1 MARARQHTIS
11 RVRASSAAL
20 QQRAR
25 TRLAA
30 VPWFAGLD
38 ADVRSWVGV
47 VVDTGIAS
55 FLEWLPAN
63 EDPQHDPARSTSGS
77 PGRLPN
83 IFAAVPAT
91 VARAVTLRQT
101 VELLEAILLAVEDA
115 TPALTEPGDEEWLR
129 GRVERFGRELAFAAA
144 VVYAR
149 AAEQR
154 GAWDARLQALVID
167 ALVAGNNERIVSSRA
182 GALGWT
188 ATRPVRVIAVQVEHQ
203 DPRDLLHR
211 VQDAV
216 TSSSA
221 PALAAQHGDAVLLV
235 LENADVDDAVRDAVA
250 ALLPGATAVISPRS
264 DSLGTAG
271 PAARAALSGLTV
283 LSAWRGRPG
292 PLLTQELLPERA
304 LAGDR
309 AAIAELV
316 EQYHKPVADYG
327 NELVETLDALL
338 EAGGSLEAAA
348 RALPVHVNTLRHRIG
363 RISELTGRDPRQPRD
378 RLHLELAS
386 ILARLPMRPQL

>member
-1 MARARQHTIS
+1 MCGFTGQVTTTRSPLASTNSAPSVASRPTACSGNSTLLLLTANDFVQHACPGEEHARGHGRPPVTTMTRPREATIA
-11 RVRASSAAL
+11 RVRSADRTL

-25 TRLAA
+25 SRVAA

-38 ADVRSWVGV
+38 AQVRSWVGV

-55 FLEWLPAN
+55 FLDWLPTSAN
-63 EDPQHDPARSTSGS
+63 AETDAEPVSAA
-77 PGRLPN
+77 GRLPN
-83 IFAAVPAT
+83 VFAAVPAT
-91 VARAVTLRQT
+91 GARAVSLQQT
-101 VELLEAILLAVEDA
+101 VELLETVLLAVEDA

-216 TSSSA
+216 TTSSA

-292 PLLTQELLPERA
+292 PLLSQELLPERA
-304 LAGDR
+304 L
-309 AAIAELV
+309 
-316 EQYHKPVADYG
+316 
-327 NELVETLDALL
+327 
-338 EAGGSLEAAA
+338 
-348 RALPVHVNTLRHRIG
+348 
-363 RISELTGRDPRQPRD
+363 
-378 RLHLELAS
+378 
-386 ILARLPMRPQL
+386 